1 MLFYF
6 RSAVLIP
13 TTSDRFYQTYKII
26 WIYIT
31 DITDTECICL
41 RNLPRVNN
49 KTLFFQLHIKRLEI
63 KPFMW
68 IKERSNVPHR
78 VTKFRI
84 RVYAYRLPIHRD
96 FHNIVYSVRLRP
108 LLP

>member
-68 IKERSNVPHR
+68 IKERSNDR
-78 VTKFRI
+78 
-84 RVYAYRLPIHRD
+84 RLYIIGKQS
-96 FHNIVYSVRLRP
+96 FES
-108 LLP
+108 

>member
-31 DITDTECICL
+31 DITDTECDL
-41 RNLPRVNN
+41 YPQALSALWL

-63 KPFMW
+63 KSFMW
-68 IKERSNVPHR
+68 IKERSNDR
-78 VTKFRI
+78 
-84 RVYAYRLPIHRD
+84 RLYLIG
-96 FHNIVYSVRLRP
+96 
-108 LLP
+108 

>member
-41 RNLPRVNN
+41 RNLPRGKN
-49 KTLFFQLHIKRLEI
+49 KTLLFQLHITRLEI
-63 KPFMW
+63 KSFMW
-68 IKERSNVPHR
+68 IKERSNDR
-78 VTKFRI
+78 
-84 RVYAYRLPIHRD
+84 RLYLIG
-96 FHNIVYSVRLRP
+96 
-108 LLP
+108 

>member
-6 RSAVLIP
+6 RFAVLIP
-13 TTSDRFYQTYKII
+13 TTPDRFYQTYKII

-49 KTLFFQLHIKRLEI
+49 KTLFFQLHIKRFEI
-63 KPFMW
+63 KLASFT
-68 IKERSNVPHR
+68 V
-78 VTKFRI
+78 
-84 RVYAYRLPIHRD
+84 
-96 FHNIVYSVRLRP
+96 SVVVRGPGVNNMYGLISISF
-108 LLP
+108 